1 MTTAGAT
8 PGGRTIRQ
16 TPSGELPRRASRRT
30 IQGMNRTALD
40 EPTLDRFPPND
51 PREWMNQARG
61 SLARAK
67 TRLPGTYLEDSCFD
81 AQQAAERAVKAVLL
95 GRGVEFPHV
104 HDLAW
109 LLSLL
114 EAHGERI
121 PAEVRKV
128 SRLTGYA
135 MHSRYPNLEEAVSE
149 EEYAETIAIA
159 EDVVGWAERRL

>member
-1 MTTAGAT
+1 MTGAGVM
-8 PGGRTIRQ
+8 PGRGTIRQ
-16 TPSGELPRRASRRT
+16 TPSGELPRRAFRRT
-30 IQGMNRTALD
+30 ILGMNRTALD
-40 EPTLDRFPPND
+40 EPTLERFPPDD
-51 PREWMNQARG
+51 PREWMNRARG

-67 TRLPGTYLEDSCFD
+67 TRVPDVCLEDSCFD
-81 AQQAAERAVKAVLL
+81 AQQAAERAVKALML
-95 GRGVEFPHV
+95 RRGVEFPHI
-104 HDLAW
+104 HDLAR

-114 EAHGERI
+114 EAHGEQI